1 MASTPTTNPGNA
13 FGLPLQKALSLL
25 QDTLPTPALVSV
37 PVPVLPPVPHPA
49 EQQYPQVPSFPMHL
63 PVPPPE
69 EQQYPQTPS
78 RKGSGII
85 YKSRD
90 DDSSLFQLAS
100 AIILPEEAVDITN
113 VADVIDVTH
122 DVPAL
127 ECSLSDKATLERGEI
142 EDKKPP
148 EGLCTVDTALEC
160 DLVHPS
166 ELKPLQSPECAH
178 TVTTEAVVVDRDDE
192 DDKGHGVESTASVR
206 VKRSSAIPL
215 PTPREKILIKDK
227 GPNTDN
233 PFDSVIDHS
242 LDVTPPSG
250 RKLPPKIDI
259 LRGPKRAPGSGPGSV
274 SEGSVASSNSSH
286 NAPDAGPGSP
296 YGFDDYT
303 EYPQGCLLSF
313 SLLHLHSRASLY

>member
-1 MASTPTTNPGNA
+1 MASTPTINPGNA

-25 QDTLPTPALVSV
+25 QDTLPMPPPV
-37 PVPVLPPVPHPA
+37 PVPVPPPA
-49 EQQYPQVPSFPMHL
+49 EQEYPPA
-63 PVPPPE
+63 
-69 EQQYPQTPS
+69 PS

-100 AIILPEEAVDITN
+100 AIVLPDEFVD

-127 ECSLSDKATLERGEI
+127 ECLLCEKATVELGAIGDNGPQEDRG
-142 EDKKPP
+142 
-148 EGLCTVDTALEC
+148 TVDTALEC
-160 DLVHPS
+160 LLVHPT
-166 ELKPLQSPECAH
+166 ELQPLQTPEGVH
-178 TVTTEAVVVDRDDE
+178 TVTTEAVTVGGDDAV
-192 DDKGHGVESTASVR
+192 DKGHGAESEACVR

-215 PTPREKILIKDK
+215 PIPREKILIKDK

-233 PFDSVIDHS
+233 PFEFVIDRS
-242 LDVTPPSG
+242 LDVSPPSG
-250 RKLPPKIDI
+250 RKLPVKIDI
-259 LRGPKRAPGSGPGSV
+259 LRGPKRTPGSGPGPV
-274 SEGSVASSNSSH
+274 SEGSIASNNSSH

-303 EYPQGCLLSF
+303 EYPQGCLHPL
-313 SLLHLHSRASLY
+313 SLLYLYNCAALY

>member
-1 MASTPTTNPGNA
+1 MSMASTPTTNPGNA

-25 QDTLPTPALVSV
+25 QDTLPMPV
-37 PVPVLPPVPHPA
+37 PVPVLVPPPVPSS
-49 EQQYPQVPSFPMHL
+49 EGQQYPQAPSFPMHV
-63 PVPPPE
+63 PVPPPT
-69 EQQYPQTPS
+69 EQPYPQAPS

-100 AIILPEEAVDITN
+100 AIVLPEEAVDVTDVTN
-113 VADVIDVTH
+113 VTQDI
-122 DVPAL
+122 PAL
-127 ECSLSDKATLERGEI
+127 ECSLGEKTTLELGAI
-142 EDKKPP
+142 EDNGP
-148 EGLCTVDTALEC
+148 EDALYIVDTALEC
-160 DLVHPS
+160 DLVHPT
-166 ELKPLQSPECAH
+166 ELEPLQSTEGAH
-178 TVTTEAVVVDRDDE
+178 QVTTEAVIVDRDDE
-192 DDKGHGVESTASVR
+192 DDKGHGAEIAACVR

-215 PTPREKILIKDK
+215 PTPREKIVIKDK

-233 PFDSVIDHS
+233 PFDSVIDSS
-242 LDVTPPSG
+242 LDITPPSG

-259 LRGPKRAPGSGPGSV
+259 LRGPKRTPGSGPGSV

-303 EYPQGCLLSF
+303 EYPQGCLHPLS
-313 SLLHLHSRASLY
+313 LPYLYYHVALS